1 MHRGKTL
8 LFVLLGLVLCTL
20 AAIGGYKGSRY
31 IADSITVKA
40 EENAEK
46 AGLFK
51 VETTEDLPLLSEDEN
66 ENPELKSEPVTLIY
80 VADYET
86 GKIVDITIVFF
97 NTVKQRM
104 FVMNMD
110 PDISYTMTGQLYRS
124 LANENVLLPQTV
136 KVRELY
142 GYYGNDAAFPA
153 GKKIISELLGKEIDY
168 YIAYSTENVISSL
181 KSGAWTVKS
190 AKEMYEP
197 GEDIFT
203 DMREIEAKSYSEM
216 LEMLSDG
223 DISEAEA
230 PVIKRNENSFL
241 DVVST
246 WQLITNEG
254 EN

>member
-1 MHRGKTL
+1 M
-8 LFVLLGLVLCTL
+8 
-20 AAIGGYKGSRY
+20 
-31 IADSITVKA
+31 
-40 EENAEK
+40 
-46 AGLFK
+46 
-51 VETTEDLPLLSEDEN
+51 
-66 ENPELKSEPVTLIY
+66 
-80 VADYET
+80 
-86 GKIVDITIVFF
+86 
-97 NTVKQRM
+97 
-104 FVMNMD
+104 
-110 PDISYTMTGQLYRS
+110 
-124 LANENVLLPQTV
+124 
-136 KVRELY
+136 
-142 GYYGNDAAFPA
+142 
-153 GKKIISELLGKEIDY
+153 
-168 YIAYSTENVISSL
+168 